1 MPYLT
6 NQYKLNFMKNLL
18 LLFYCSS
25 QRLSPDT
32 FDIMKLPQEHRTHW
46 KLNYTQL
53 LKAILIMDTEDF
65 ILSIKRLMLIIL
77 WEWRNRFRHVFE
89 KPNGTDPYIIQQGLH
104 NDVVT
109 ILRKGLLQQRTYHST
124 TTFGSA
130 APMVSDA
137 HSSPQRTVKW
147 TDKDQVTHMEQWV
160 PLLDFTKRKQI
171 RF

>member
-124 TTFGSA
+124 IHFWVCGSHGFRCSFITPTDGKVNGQRSSYPHGTVGTTTWF
-130 APMVSDA
+130 
-137 HSSPQRTVKW
+137 R
-147 TDKDQVTHMEQWV
+147 
-160 PLLDFTKRKQI
+160 
-171 RF
+171 